1 MAQLGARLTGSQK
14 VTGSNPVGST
24 KLHIYETYGGLKMKK
39 LYPLIVG
46 VIALVIPLVVC
57 AAPRPA
63 KRGKNTEEED
73 AVADSLVRIEA
84 EKYLSIGVDF
94 YSKKLYTEAIENY
107 NKSLEYVPDYYAAMV
122 AMAKTY
128 QDMMDLEPA
137 HEWYRKAYETHPD
150 SVAGYLGL
158 GGIYLI
164 KASIDPLYYDSALA
178 IYQEGV
184 AKFPGESD
192 LYHGIASVFENKGGV
207 KAADSVYVAGL
218 GVNPDNLGLRNS
230 YVNFL
235 TDHDRYEEAYE
246 NELYIV
252 NAKPEDFIARE
263 KLGDIAMKLKKYTE
277 AEEAYLKVIELRP
290 EDVDVRVKLANLYL
304 IQKKYASAE
313 KRLKKAIELD
323 STKLVPRIYLGVV
336 YINWGK
342 EGQAEATF
350 KEILSLDKNNGDAL
364 YFMGT
369 IYVRRATRAVK
380 QTTKEAWQ
388 AGCANARTA
397 DSYLRRAISAD
408 PSSNSGRA
416 NKQLEYLEKVRAEL
430 KKKLFLQ
437 GITEC

>member
-1 MAQLGARLTGSQK
+1 MKRILAATLAVFVLVGCVSAR
-14 VTGSNPVGST
+14 SN
-24 KLHIYETYGGLKMKK
+24 KK
-39 LYPLIVG
+39 
-46 VIALVIPLVVC
+46 ADK
-57 AAPRPA
+57 AA
-63 KRGKNTEEED
+63 EQ
-73 AVADSLVRIEA
+73 AVADSLTRIEA

-94 YSKKLYTEAIENY
+94 YRKKLYEEAIENY
-107 NKSLEYVPDYYAAMV
+107 NKSLEYVSDYYAAMV

-128 QDMMDLEPA
+128 QDMRDLTPA
-137 HEWYRKAYETHPD
+137 EEWYRKVYETHPD

-158 GGIYLI
+158 GGIFLI

-184 AKFPGESD
+184 AEFPEESD
-192 LYHGIASVFENKGGV
+192 FYHGIASVFENKGGV

-263 KLGDIAMKLKKYTE
+263 KLGDIAMKLKKYDK
-277 AEEAYLKVIELRP
+277 AEECFLKVIELHP
-290 EDVDVRVKLANLYL
+290 DDSDPRVKLGNLYL
-304 IQKKYASAE
+304 IQKKYSSAE
-313 KRLKKAIELD
+313 TRLKEAIGLD

-336 YINWGK
+336 YLNWGK

-350 KEILSLDKNNGDAL
+350 KEILSLDANNGDAL

-388 AGCANARTA
+388 AGCANARAA
-397 DSYLRRAISAD
+397 DSYFRRAISAD

>member
-1 MAQLGARLTGSQK
+1 MKRVLVATLAVFVLVGCVSAR
-14 VTGSNPVGST
+14 SN
-24 KLHIYETYGGLKMKK
+24 KK
-39 LYPLIVG
+39 
-46 VIALVIPLVVC
+46 ADKEAEQ
-57 AAPRPA
+57 AA
-63 KRGKNTEEED
+63 
-73 AVADSLVRIEA
+73 ADSLTRIEA

-94 YSKKLYTEAIENY
+94 YRKKLYEEAIENY
-107 NKSLEYVPDYYAAMV
+107 NKALEYVSDYYAAMV
-122 AMAKTY
+122 AMARTY
-128 QDMMDLEPA
+128 QDMKDLTPA
-137 HEWYRKAYETHPD
+137 EEWYRKVYETHPD

-158 GGIYLI
+158 GGIFLI
-164 KASIDPLYYDSALA
+164 KASMDPLYYDSALA
-178 IYQEGV
+178 IYQEGI
-184 AKFPGESD
+184 AEFPEESD
-192 LYHGIASVFENKGGV
+192 FYHGIASVFENKGGV

-290 EDVDVRVKLANLYL
+290 EDVDVRVKLGNLYL
-304 IQKKYASAE
+304 IQKKYSSAE
-313 KRLKKAIELD
+313 TRLKEAIEMD

-336 YINWGK
+336 YLNWDK

-350 KEILSLDKNNGDAL
+350 KEILSLDANNGDAL

-388 AGCANARTA
+388 AGCANARAA
-397 DSYLRRAISAD
+397 DSYFRRAISAD

-416 NKQLEYLEKVRAEL
+416 NKQLEYLEKVRTEL

>member
-1 MAQLGARLTGSQK
+1 MKRILAVTLAVFVLVGCVSAR
-14 VTGSNPVGST
+14 SN
-24 KLHIYETYGGLKMKK
+24 KK
-39 LYPLIVG
+39 
-46 VIALVIPLVVC
+46 ADK
-57 AAPRPA
+57 AAEQA
-63 KRGKNTEEED
+63 
-73 AVADSLVRIEA
+73 AADSLTRIEA

-94 YSKKLYTEAIENY
+94 YRKKLYEEAIENY
-107 NKSLEYVPDYYAAMV
+107 NKSLEYVSDYYAAMV

-128 QDMMDLEPA
+128 QDMRDLTPA
-137 HEWYRKAYETHPD
+137 EEWYRKVYETHPD

-158 GGIYLI
+158 GGIFLI

-184 AKFPGESD
+184 AEFPEESD
-192 LYHGIASVFENKGGV
+192 FYHGIASVFENKGGV

-263 KLGDIAMKLKKYTE
+263 KLGDIAMKLKEYDK
-277 AEEAYLKVIELRP
+277 AEECFLKVIELHP
-290 EDVDVRVKLANLYL
+290 DDSDPRVKLGNLYL
-304 IQKKYASAE
+304 IQKKYSSAE
-313 KRLKKAIELD
+313 TRLKEAIGLD

-336 YINWGK
+336 YLNWDK
-342 EGQAEATF
+342 EGQAETMF
-350 KEILSLDKNNGDAL
+350 KEILSLDANNGDAL

-388 AGCANARTA
+388 AGCANARKA
-397 DSYLRRAISAD
+397 ESYLRCAISAD